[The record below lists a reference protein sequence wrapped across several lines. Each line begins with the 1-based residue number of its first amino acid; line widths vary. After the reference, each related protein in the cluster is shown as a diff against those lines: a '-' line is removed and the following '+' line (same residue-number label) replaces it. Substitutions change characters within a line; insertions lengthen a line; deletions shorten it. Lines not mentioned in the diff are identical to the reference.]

1 MGRDSGRFLGTL
13 ASHDVLDL
21 VALMDEIKEEKA
33 MGAATETA
41 DA

>member
-1 MGRDSGRFLGTL
+1 MTS
-13 ASHDVLDL
+13 LDL
-21 VALMDEIKEEKA
+21 VALMDEIKEQEKA